1 MQNEHTVIRLEWQAI
16 RTNYSYILDELAP
29 DGLVPYL
36 EERRLL
42 SREKAQDVTGKSS
55 RLQKVSTILQALK
68 ETTIVGTLPTFC
80 AALIS
85 AGQPHIARRLNHSEN
100 KVHCTSLFVLFT
112 RYRSLCRSCNTST
125 YGYQEVSRLYM

>member
-1 MQNEHTVIRLEWQAI
+1 MSSVILALQNEHTVVRLEWQAI
-16 RTNYSYILDELAP
+16 HTNYSYILDELAP

-42 SREKAQDVTGKSS
+42 SQEKAQDVMGKSS

-68 ETTIVGTLPTFC
+68 ESNIVGTLPTFC

-85 AGQPHIARRLNHSEN
+85 AGQPHIARRLAHSEN
-100 KVHCTSLFVLFT
+100 
-112 RYRSLCRSCNTST
+112 
-125 YGYQEVSRLYM
+125 